1 MTDIDRIM
9 LIAQLASAL
18 EASGTPKPGNVHR
31 NADFHQTSFEHFL
44 AGSIALGPAVSIA
57 SLRGLKAVLGEIRF
71 SEIGI
76 GRIIRRAVLDVKSF
90 HRGGNTHLGIAMFFI
105 PLAAAAG
112 AASTSDDDVNLKL
125 LQRYLKRIIKSTCVN
140 DALELQKT
148 ISIYDSK
155 WLGKVKFKS
164 TPDLSED
171 NAIKAINSS
180 GTTFYDL
187 MVISSKWDGVAHELS
202 SGLKTAFTMGYPEF
216 KSTFEK
222 TGDLNT
228 ATVNTFLKI
237 LSNTPD
243 TFIAR
248 KIGLEKTNNIVEAV
262 KIGMNESKKV
272 SLRAKRILDNY
283 SGMIT
288 EEGRIE
294 ISRFD
299 AELRGKGGSMNPGTT
314 ADITAASIMIAL
326 LSGLRF

>member
-1 MTDIDRIM
+1 MTDLDRIM
-9 LIAQLASAL
+9 VIAQLASAL

-31 NADFHQTSFEHFL
+31 NADYPQTRFEHFL
-44 AGSIALGPAVSIA
+44 AGSIALGPAVSSA
-57 SLRGLKAVLGEIRF
+57 SLQGLKAVLGEIRF

-90 HRGGNTHLGIAMFFI
+90 QRGGNTHLGVAMLLI

-112 AASTSDDDVNLKL
+112 AASTSDDDVSVKL
-125 LQRYLKRIIKSTCVN
+125 LRRYLKRIVKATGVD
-140 DALELQKT
+140 DAIEIQKT
-148 ISIYDSK
+148 IFSFDSK
-155 WLGKVKFKS
+155 WLGKLKSKS

-171 NAIKAINSS
+171 NASNAINLG

-187 MVISSKWDGVAHELS
+187 MVSSSKWDGVAQELS
-202 SGLKTAFTMGYPEF
+202 SGLKTAFTVGYPEF
-216 KSTFEK
+216 KSIYEK
-222 TGDLNT
+222 TGDVNV

-248 KIGLEKTNNIVEAV
+248 KIGLEKTSNIVEAA
-262 KIGMNESKKV
+262 KRGMEESKKV
-272 SLRAKRILDNY
+272 SRRAKGILDNY
-283 SGMIT
+283 RGMMT

-299 AELRGKGGSMNPGTT
+299 AELRSKGGSMNPGTT